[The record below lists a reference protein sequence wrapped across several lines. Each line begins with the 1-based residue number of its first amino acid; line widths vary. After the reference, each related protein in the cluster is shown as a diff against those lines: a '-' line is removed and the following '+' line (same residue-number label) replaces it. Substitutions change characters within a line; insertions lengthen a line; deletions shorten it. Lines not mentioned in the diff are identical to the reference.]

1 MHAFLKFRN
10 IRKYSVRI
18 SYTYIFFHTSKFN
31 FILQYTN
38 SLYSLLICVVL
49 CLPSRRLFL
58 SLSSSLSPPSLYVRS
73 VCVINISRNDLYIY
87 ITRCSILLIN
97 IMRYHT
103 CRIILYYTNEVLTS
117 TKFNHVDTIQPMALL
132 YKI

>member
-1 MHAFLKFRN
+1 MHAFLKI
-10 IRKYSVRI
+10 IRTS
-18 SYTYIFFHTSKFN
+18 IFFFTHVIFN

-38 SLYSLLICVVL
+38 SLLLSPDNAL
-49 CLPSRRLFL
+49 CMLTEQVFVL

-73 VCVINISRNDLYIY
+73 VCVLIYLGMILYIY
-87 ITRCSILLIN
+87 IITTLFYSPHKHIG
-97 IMRYHT
+97 YHT